1 MPRLD
6 HRSEEISDHC
16 IMAKF
21 DIFGAQTLKQKK
33 KSGNL
38 YIYMKKL
45 DLLNLII
52 KIRFTS
58 YYIPTNFP

>member
-21 DIFGAQTLKQKK
+21 DIFGAQTLKKK
-33 KSGNL
+33 KNL
-38 YIYMKKL
+38 VTYINIKKF
-45 DLLNLII
+45 DLLNLNYQN
-52 KIRFTS
+52 KI
-58 YYIPTNFP
+58 YIMLHTY